1 MNKNILLGGIAVIAA
16 GVFFACGGGEADSSL
31 IKVDSTKI
39 AGDTIDDTKSK
50 IEQAQKVYYSI
61 PSTSEMASL
70 LTTAG
75 AEYNMKLVNDINFV
89 DKYTTPRK
97 QALNLGIYGADLN
110 YCSVYERTNETMFY
124 MECTRSLAEKLGIEN
139 AITDETVTRAEE
151 NIDNRDSMLTIISD
165 MFYELEEYLAENDK
179 DELSALIIGA
189 GWVEGLYLAT
199 QTVNEKKPNQDIM
212 SRIAEQKLS
221 LGNLMKFIEQY
232 IADEDVKSL
241 YGDLTRIS
249 KIYEGI
255 VVEKQD
261 TKVST
266 DSDGKTVIGGTT
278 KVEMSTEQ
286 FKELRKVVK
295 EIRDSYTKIK

>member
-1 MNKNILLGGIAVIAA
+1 
-16 GVFFACGGGEADSSL
+16 
-31 IKVDSTKI
+31 VDSTKI

-110 YCSVYERTNETMFY
+110 YCSIYERTNETMFY

-151 NIDNRDSMLTIISD
+151 NIDNRDSMLEENIDNRDSMLTIISD

-179 DELSALIIGA
+179 DELSALVIGA

-241 YGDLTRIS
+241 FDDLTRISKIYERIS

-255 VVEKQD
+255 VVEKQE